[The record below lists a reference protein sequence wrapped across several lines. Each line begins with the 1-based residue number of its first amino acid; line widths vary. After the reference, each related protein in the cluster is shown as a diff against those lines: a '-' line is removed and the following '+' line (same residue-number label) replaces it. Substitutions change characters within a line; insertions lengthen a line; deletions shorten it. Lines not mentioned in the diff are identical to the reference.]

1 MHATFKNSLA
11 FAAMLATAIATAAA
25 PPPPGRLLAS
35 NCFQCHGTNG
45 AGPGFDT
52 LAGKSARSIYE
63 DMKEMQAGQEG
74 EDIMSKH
81 SRGYTDEQLQLLAQW
96 LSLQGQVR
104 QTPVAGPSSPQT
116 SR

>member
-1 MHATFKNSLA
+1 VQAMLKRSLA
-11 FAAMLATAIATAAA
+11 FAAMLSGAVAVPAA

-45 AGPGFDT
+45 AGPGFDS

-63 DMKEMQAGQEG
+63 DMKEMQAGKEG
-74 EDIMSKH
+74 EDLMSKH
-81 SRGYTDEQLQLLAQW
+81 SRGYTDDQLHLLAEW
-96 LSLQGQVR
+96 LSLQSPVQR
-104 QTPVAGPSSPQT
+104 TRTPGPSSPLT

>member
-1 MHATFKNSLA
+1 MHPIFKTSLA
-11 FAAMLATAIATAAA
+11 STAMLIAAATSAA

-45 AGPGFDT
+45 AGPGFDN
-52 LAGKSARSIYE
+52 LAGKSARSIFE
-63 DMKEMQAGQEG
+63 AMKELQAGKEG

-81 SRGYTDEQLQLLAQW
+81 SRGYTDAQLNLLAEW
-96 LSLQGQVR
+96 LSLQS
-104 QTPVAGPSSPQT
+104 PVQQARTSHPSILPT

>member
-1 MHATFKNSLA
+1 MHPIFKTSLA
-11 FAAMLATAIATAAA
+11 STAMLFAAATSAA

-45 AGPGFDT
+45 AGPGFDN
-52 LAGKSARSIYE
+52 LAGKSARSIFE
-63 DMKEMQAGQEG
+63 AMKELQAGKEG

-81 SRGYTDEQLQLLAQW
+81 SRGYTDDQLNLLAEW
-96 LSLQGQVR
+96 LSLQS
-104 QTPVAGPSSPQT
+104 PVQQARTSHPSILPT

>member
-1 MHATFKNSLA
+1 MHAMFKTSLA
-11 FAAMLATAIATAAA
+11 SAAMLIAVAASAA

-45 AGPGFDT
+45 AGPGFDN
-52 LAGKSARSIYE
+52 LAGKSARSIFE
-63 DMKEMQAGQEG
+63 AMKEMQAGKEG

-81 SRGYTDEQLQLLAQW
+81 SRGYTDDQLQLLAEW
-96 LSLQGQVR
+96 LSLQS
-104 QTPVAGPSSPQT
+104 PVQQARTAGPSSLPT

>member
-1 MHATFKNSLA
+1 MHLIFKTSLA
-11 FAAMLATAIATAAA
+11 STAMLFAAATSAA

-45 AGPGFDT
+45 AGPGFDN
-52 LAGKSARSIYE
+52 LAGKSARSIFE
-63 DMKEMQAGQEG
+63 AMKELQASKEG

-81 SRGYTDEQLQLLAQW
+81 SRGYTDDQLNLLAEW
-96 LSLQGQVR
+96 LSLQS
-104 QTPVAGPSSPQT
+104 PVQQARTSHPSILPT